1 MYQFQFFVT
10 KHDTTALLLFTS
22 VHHLFSKVKDLGTS
36 IAYCCCIYYP
46 RSLHSLSLANS
57 MAKQVL
63 GRWSLPTMTGRFWMV
78 KIAKS
83 ITWKNKNTYLEVGDS
98 QSSGGST
105 WLKHLMITWK
115 QKTMKKTHTLATWTL
130 IFIHFFLVLSMVDL
144 LVDL

>member
-83 ITWKNKNTYLEVGDS
+83 ITWKKTYLEPWVGDS

-105 WLKHLMITWK
+105 WLTPYDHLETK
-115 QKTMKKTHTLATWTL
+115 NNEKNTHLGNL
-130 IFIHFFLVLSMVDL
+130 DPDLHPFFLVLSMVDL

>member
-83 ITWKNKNTYLEVGDS
+83 ITWKKNIPWTLSRWFTIFRRFNMTDTLWSPGNKNNEKNT
-98 QSSGGST
+98 
-105 WLKHLMITWK
+105 HLGNLDPDL
-115 QKTMKKTHTLATWTL
+115 HP
-130 IFIHFFLVLSMVDL
+130 FFLVLSMVDL
-144 LVDL
+144 LADL